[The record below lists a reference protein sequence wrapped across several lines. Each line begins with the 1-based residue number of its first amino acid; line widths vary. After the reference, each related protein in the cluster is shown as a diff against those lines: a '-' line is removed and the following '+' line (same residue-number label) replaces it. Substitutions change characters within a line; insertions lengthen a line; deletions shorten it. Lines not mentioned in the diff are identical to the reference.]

1 VEAKAHLFF
10 FLIRDDE
17 ADLKEEYMTRK
28 APFLFI
34 AILLSSSASA
44 IKAQNIVKF
53 LGPKQGTEIKYSPK
67 YNIPYNDRGYSEPA
81 KRKWKEAAKRG
92 APGYVIDEIKIFPGD
107 PDAIGQWIDEAWDEA
122 IAAFTKCG
130 GGLANFASKMT
141 PSSLKGV
148 SIEPTIWYEPALKSY
163 LAGGY
168 YPDTRSIKVVNIYY
182 GSTGDFRHAR
192 LLLKWEMK
200 NHFAF
205 LAGIQSEAYAPDW
218 PCNAK

>member
-1 VEAKAHLFF
+1 MF
-10 FLIRDDE
+10 
-17 ADLKEEYMTRK
+17 RK

-34 AILLSSSASA
+34 ALMLMSFAIE
-44 IKAQNIVKF
+44 IKAQSPVKF
-53 LGPKQGTEIKYSPK
+53 LGPKQSAEIKYSPK
-67 YNIPYNDRGYSEPA
+67 YHIPYNDNGFSEPQ
-81 KRKWKEAAKRG
+81 KRKWKEARKRG
-92 APGYVIDEIKIFPGD
+92 AASFVTDEINIFPGK

-122 IAAFTKCG
+122 VASFKKCG
-130 GGLANFASKMT
+130 GALASFASGMS
-141 PSSLKGV
+141 PSGLTGGV

-168 YPDTRSIKVVNIYY
+168 YPDSRSIKVVNIYY
-182 GSTGDFRHAR
+182 GTTGDYRHAR

-218 PCNAK
+218 PCRAK